1 MKSVLCTIL
10 SCALMTGAFAAD
22 AFADEIHAHEGD
34 APPDFDILSVSG
46 QQHGDL
52 AVFAMEV
59 AGQAEATLPDAVGE
73 LQGASVFAYVW
84 PLSADP
90 SVVGFPQGAGTLA
103 LVATSHP
110 DFDDTPLY
118 DENGDGDFGNDGAGW
133 HSHWVVLVPD
143 ETCGTAGLKVADISP
158 AEDIVMPATAPGLP
172 ILLDSP
178 DVGVDLEGHGIALEV
193 EAGPVDGASFD
204 GVTAT
209 LTVDTTPDTPLL
221 CVTGIFDV
229 ASGDL
234 SLPGRLD

>member
-1 MKSVLCTIL
+1 MKSVFHTVL
-10 SCALMTGAFAAD
+10 SCALLTGSFAAD
-22 AFADEIHAHEGD
+22 AFADEFHAHEGD
-34 APPDFDILSVSG
+34 VTPDFDILSVSG
-46 QQHGDL
+46 QQQGDL
-52 AVFAMEV
+52 AVFAMHV
-59 AGQAEATLPDAVGE
+59 AGQAGATLPDAVGT

-90 SVVGFPQGAGTLA
+90 SVVGFPEAAGTLA

-143 ETCGTAGLKVADISP
+143 ETCGTAALKVADISP

-172 ILLDSP
+172 IMLDSP
-178 DVGVDLEGHGIALEV
+178 YVGVDLEGHGIALEV
-193 EAGPVDGASFD
+193 EAATVDGTAFD
-204 GVTAT
+204 GVTAA

>member
-1 MKSVLCTIL
+1 M
-10 SCALMTGAFAAD
+10 D
-22 AFADEIHAHEGD
+22 
-34 APPDFDILSVSG
+34 
-46 QQHGDL
+46 
-52 AVFAMEV
+52 V
-59 AGQAEATLPDAVGE
+59 AGQAGASIPDAVGA

-90 SVVGFPQGAGTLA
+90 AVVGFPEGAGTLA

-118 DENGDGDFGNDGAGW
+118 DENEDGDFGNDGAGW

-143 ETCGTAGLKVADISP
+143 ESCGDAGLKVADISP
-158 AEDIVMPATAPGLP
+158 AEDIAMPATAPGLP

-178 DVGVDLEGHGIALEV
+178 DVGVGLAGHGIALEV
-193 EAGPVDGASFD
+193 AAAPVEGAAFD
-204 GVTAT
+204 GVTAV
-209 LTVDTTPDTPLL
+209 LMVDTTPDTPLL
-221 CVTGIFDV
+221 CVTGIYDV